1 MNNEIQAPEPNS
13 VEFAREPVPT
23 MANQKVEEGWIDG
36 RRSSQRIQLQRQR
49 QREESEARPGPSG
62 LQHGGEAFL
71 NYRSAVQHEDMTSS
85 DESNKRKI
93 KAFNLDD
100 LTSEVTDTD
109 TSDTRSKTPTSP
121 KVNRA
126 FRQLDIA
133 QKSPSK
139 RRQGELLAHINRLTF
154 EEEEI
159 LRSNTNAAKED
170 VMGQGVL
177 SGIRRVNREESEKLM
192 EDLMRHA
199 RLFDPAEMMPMYDAI
214 RKIQNHMANLR
225 QGELS

>member
-23 MANQKVEEGWIDG
+23 MANQNMPTEHEEDRRHLEIEEEDEVEEGWIDG

-62 LQHGGEAFL
+62 LQHGGDAFL
-71 NYRSAVQHEDMTSS
+71 NYRSAVQHDDMTSS

-109 TSDTRSKTPTSP
+109 TSDTRTVSYTHLTLPTIYS
-121 KVNRA
+121 V
-126 FRQLDIA
+126 
-133 QKSPSK
+133 
-139 RRQGELLAHINRLTF
+139 
-154 EEEEI
+154 
-159 LRSNTNAAKED
+159 
-170 VMGQGVL
+170 
-177 SGIRRVNREESEKLM
+177 
-192 EDLMRHA
+192 
-199 RLFDPAEMMPMYDAI
+199 
-214 RKIQNHMANLR
+214 
-225 QGELS
+225 